1 MKVLV
6 LGGTLFIGPQVV
18 RRLVREGCEVTVF
31 HRGKSNAELPDTV
44 EHLLGDRNEL
54 RSHADTLRA
63 VVPDVVLDMRPL
75 DDTDAEA
82 VLDVFVGY
90 ARRVVAISSVD
101 VYRAYGKLL
110 GNEKG
115 PPDPV
120 PLTEDSPLRERLYP
134 YRGETPRAA
143 DDPRRRLD
151 DYDKILA
158 EKVFL
163 SDDRLPGTV
172 LRLPMV
178 YGPLDYQHR
187 LYPYLKRM
195 DDGRPAILLDEA
207 QYRWR
212 DSHAYVGNVG
222 HAISL
227 AVLRDEAAGRVYNV
241 AEPEP
246 YTEAEWVRRV
256 GRAVGWKGEVV
267 AVPAGRLG
275 EEGDFTHHLAVDSG
289 RIRTELAYTEEVP
302 EDRAL
307 AETIEWERANPPE
320 PRPEFDYAEE
330 DRILTELRG

>member
-18 RRLVREGCEVTVF
+18 RRLVRAGCEVTVF
-31 HRGKSNAELPDTV
+31 HRGKSNTELPGTV

-54 RSHADTLRA
+54 RAHAEALRA
-63 VVPDVVLDMRPL
+63 QKPDIVVDMRPL
-75 DDTDAEA
+75 DDADAQA
-82 VLDVFVGY
+82 VMDVFVGF

-101 VYRAYGKLL
+101 VYRAYGKLI
-110 GNEKG
+110 GIEKG

-120 PLTEDSPLRERLYP
+120 PLTEESPLRERLYP

-195 DDGRPAILLDEA
+195 DDGRPAILLDA
-207 QYRWR
+207 VQYHWR
-212 DSHAYVGNVG
+212 DSRAFVGNVG
-222 HAISL
+222 HAVSL

-241 AEPEP
+241 AEPKA
-246 YTEAEWVRRV
+246 YMEADWVRRV
-256 GRAVGWKGEVV
+256 GQAAGWSGDVM

-275 EEGDFTHHLAVDSG
+275 EDGDFTHELAVDST
-289 RIRTELAYTEEVP
+289 RIRTELGYTEEVA

-307 AETIEWERANPPE
+307 AETIAWERANPPD
-320 PRPEFDYAEE
+320 PSPAFDYCEE
-330 DRILTELRG
+330 DRILTELHV

>member
-31 HRGKSNAELPDTV
+31 HRGRSNAELPGTV
-44 EHLLGDRNEL
+44 KHLTGDRTDL
-54 RSHADTLRA
+54 RGHAEALRA
-63 VVPDVVLDMRPL
+63 ERPDVVLDMRPL
-75 DDTDAEA
+75 DNTDAEA
-82 VLDVFVGY
+82 VLDVFVGF
-90 ARRVVAISSVD
+90 ARRSVAISSVD
-101 VYRAYGKLL
+101 VYRAYGKLI
-110 GNEKG
+110 GIEKG

-120 PLTEDSPLRERLYP
+120 PLTEDSPLRARLYP
-134 YRGETPRAA
+134 YRGETPRAP

-195 DDGRPAILLDEA
+195 DDGRPVILLDEV
-207 QYRWR
+207 QYHWR
-212 DSHAYVGNVG
+212 DSRAYVGNVG
-222 HAISL
+222 HAIAL
-227 AVLRDEAAGRVYNV
+227 AVMRDEAAGRVYNV
-241 AEPEP
+241 AEPQP
-246 YTEAEWVRRV
+246 YTEADWVRRV
-256 GRAVGWKGEVV
+256 GRAVGWNGEVV

-275 EEGDFTHHLAVDSG
+275 EEGDFRHELAVDST
-289 RIRTELAYTEEVP
+289 RIRTELGYVEEVP
-302 EDRAL
+302 EERAL
-307 AETIEWERANPPE
+307 AETVDWERAHPPD
-320 PRPEFDYAEE
+320 PAPEFDYREE
-330 DRILTELRG
+330 DRILTELSG